1 MNLKI
6 KYFVLI
12 FILSFFSCGTM
23 EKQDRVVR
31 RHDFLNR
38 FFSKTE
44 LEASLNWK
52 MGDDIL
58 ILRKNNTFRYYSKV
72 FGIVNSGY
80 YSGNYKK
87 FNDSISFTFIN
98 NHKPSFFIKDTLV
111 FDKIENLNILR
122 NIKKD
127 TFHYSY
133 LIIHEK

>member
-1 MNLKI
+1 M
-6 KYFVLI
+6 KYLI
-12 FILSFFSCGTM
+12 ILIIIVFHSCGTM

-31 RHDFLNR
+31 RHDFFNR
-38 FFSKTE
+38 CFSKTE

-52 MGDDIL
+52 MVDDIL

-72 FGIVNSGY
+72 FGIVSSGY

-87 FNDSISFTFIN
+87 FNDSISFTFIK

-111 FDKIENLNILR
+111 FDKIENINILR

-127 TFHYSY
+127 TIHYSY